1 MDAKILVRAYG
12 HFQAATVPTMGV
24 QIIFGDTVFATKA
37 TWMKT
42 THGWKFELP
51 KPSRR

>member
-1 MDAKILVRAYG
+1 
-12 HFQAATVPTMGV
+12 MGV
-24 QIIFGDTVFATKA
+24 QIIFGDNVFATKA

-51 KPSRR
+51 KPARH